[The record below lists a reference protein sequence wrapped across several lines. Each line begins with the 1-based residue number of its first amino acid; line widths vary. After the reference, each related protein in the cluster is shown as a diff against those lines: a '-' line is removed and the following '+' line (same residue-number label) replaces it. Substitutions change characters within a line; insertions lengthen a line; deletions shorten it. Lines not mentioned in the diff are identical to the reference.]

1 MVLDE
6 KTNKGKMTI
15 FTQKSLK
22 GGPHLYI
29 KNIEKAEEVKIKFN
43 PQANDFLIE
52 VQTYF
57 DSTGKSYYG
66 EYGLYFFSSQEK
78 RLSKV
83 RTYEGP
89 IHDFSW
95 NPCGS
100 NFIVI
105 SGFMPANSVLFSN
118 KNEPI
123 LEFGKHHRNL
133 ICWNPQGRFVCLA
146 GYGNLSGDMEVWD
159 IKESKKIGL
168 CSSNSAS
175 YCLWSPDGRKML
187 TAIVTPRLRVDN
199 DFKIFSYSGS

>member
-1 MVLDE
+1 
-6 KTNKGKMTI
+6 MTI
-15 FTQKSLK
+15 FNQKSLK

-43 PQANDFLIE
+43 PRANDFLIE

-66 EYGLYFFSSQEK
+66 EYGLYFFNSQEK

-95 NPCGS
+95 NPSGL

-118 KNEPI
+118 QN
-123 LEFGKHHRNL
+123 
-133 ICWNPQGRFVCLA
+133 
-146 GYGNLSGDMEVWD
+146 
-159 IKESKKIGL
+159 
-168 CSSNSAS
+168 
-175 YCLWSPDGRKML
+175 
-187 TAIVTPRLRVDN
+187 
-199 DFKIFSYSGS
+199 